1 MKKKSDGFLF
11 GIFFVFI
18 LFMPLF
24 GAAEPIRLKYANFL
38 PAGTGPCTQMEKWKE
53 TVDQKTGGKVVIETF
68 PLGTLP
74 DVTTINVFDQVAEGK
89 IDIGCFTPAYLPDR
103 FIIINAASLPIK
115 IPNARVG
122 SLVLWE
128 FYKKYKSVSSL
139 ENVKVLGMFT
149 TPTVNIMSAKPVRT
163 IHDIEGLPLRSA
175 GGPAQILKAWG
186 ANLAEMPL
194 TEAPEALEKGK
205 IQGVFTSLDYMK
217 DMNLAKYCRYVT
229 MTDSVVFPL
238 AVVMN
243 LNRWNSLPPEIQ
255 KMIDDI
261 STDHA
266 EWTGNYVENR
276 VKESL
281 EWSKKTYQTEIIE
294 LSEAQRAKFEYL
306 STPLISEWVKNAKAK
321 GFPASDIVMDLREF
335 IKKYSM

>member
-1 MKKKSDGFLF
+1 MRKKSGRLLF
-11 GIFFVFI
+11 GILFVFI
-18 LFMPLF
+18 FA
-24 GAAEPIRLKYANFL
+24 GVSAAEPIKLKYANFL
-38 PAGTGPCTQMEKWKE
+38 PAGTAPCIQMEKWKE
-53 TVDQKTGGKVVIETF
+53 TVEQLTGGKIAVETF
-68 PLGTLP
+68 PLGTLS

-103 FIIINAASLPIK
+103 FVMTNAASMPIK

-128 FYKKYKSVSSL
+128 FYKKYKPKAFD
-139 ENVKVLGMFT
+139 NVKVLGMFT

-163 IHDIEGLPLRSA
+163 IHDLEGLALRSA

-186 ANLAEMPL
+186 ADVVEMPL
-194 TEAPEALEKGK
+194 AETIEALEKGK
-205 IQGVFTSLDYMK
+205 VQGVFTSLDYMK

-238 AVVMN
+238 VVVMN
-243 LNRWNSLPPEIQ
+243 LNRWNSLPPELQ
-255 KMIDDI
+255 KIIDDL
-261 STDHA
+261 STEHV
-266 EWTGNYVENR
+266 EWAGDYVEKH

-281 EWSKKTYQTEIIE
+281 EWSKKTYQTEIIQ
-294 LSEAQRAKFEYL
+294 LSEAQKAKFEYL
-306 STPLISEWVKNAKAK
+306 STPLISEWIKDAKAK
-321 GFPASDIVMDLREF
+321 RFPASDIIMDLRNF